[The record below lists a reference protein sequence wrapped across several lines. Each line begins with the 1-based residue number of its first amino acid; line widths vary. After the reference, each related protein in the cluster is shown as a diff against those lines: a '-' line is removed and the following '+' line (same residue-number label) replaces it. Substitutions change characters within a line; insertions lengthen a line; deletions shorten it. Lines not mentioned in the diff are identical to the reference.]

1 MAQADN
7 SPTRTLT
14 FAHHAKL
21 ALSRGTC
28 FKAPM
33 PTGPVQ
39 LVIQRLGAQGDGIAD
54 HEGQQVFVPL
64 TLPGETVMA
73 ELDGDRA
80 RLVEILTAAPDR
92 APPKCSHYGECGGC
106 ALQHLSDE
114 AYASFKRDL
123 LAMHL
128 SYAGI
133 KADIEPTIIAP
144 PHSRRRAVFSA
155 HRTGGDVAI
164 GFHGRRSH
172 RIVPITDCAVIR
184 PALQAL
190 LPGLREIAILAAP
203 PRDALQLVATETLT
217 GIDLAINGASPK
229 LPADIRALLS
239 QTANKLNLARLS
251 INGDVAMER
260 TPPILR
266 MGGIDVVPPPGGFVQ
281 ATAESETAMAKIVVE
296 SLIGAEKAVDLF
308 CGAGTFTLPLAAHAS
323 VHAVE
328 GEVSG
333 LQALGRAIRKVKDI
347 KPITTEK
354 RDLFRQPLTQID
366 LSRFDAAVIDPPRA
380 GAEAQTREL
389 ALSGIRRIAMVSCNA
404 QTFARDLRILLDAGF
419 KLDRLVPIDQFLWSP
434 HVEIVAS
441 LNR

>member
-1 MAQADN
+1 
-7 SPTRTLT
+7 
-14 FAHHAKL
+14 
-21 ALSRGTC
+21 
-28 FKAPM
+28 M
-33 PTGPVQ
+33 PTEPVQ

-64 TLPGETVMA
+64 TLPGETVTA
-73 ELDGDRA
+73 EIDGDRA
-80 RLVEILTAAPDR
+80 RLVEIVTAAPDR

-106 ALQHLSDE
+106 ALQHLSDA
-114 AYASFKRDL
+114 AYAGFKRDH

-133 KADIEPTIIAP
+133 KAEIEPTIIAP
-144 PHSRRRAVFSA
+144 PHSRRRAVFAA
-155 HRTGGDVAI
+155 HRAGADIAI

-172 RIVPITDCAVIR
+172 RIIPISDCAVIR
-184 PALQAL
+184 PALQAI
-190 LPGLREIAILAAP
+190 LPGLRDIAALAAP
-203 PRDALQLVATETLT
+203 PRDALQLSATETLT
-217 GIDLAINGASPK
+217 GIDLALNGVSPK
-229 LPADIRALLS
+229 LPADIRALLV
-239 QTANKLNLARLS
+239 QTAHKLDLARLS

-260 TPPILR
+260 VPPILR
-266 MGGIDVVPPPGGFVQ
+266 MGGVDVVPPPGGFVQ
-281 ATAESETAMAKIVVE
+281 ATAESETAMAKIVVG
-296 SLIGAEKAVDLF
+296 SLIGAETAVDLF

-441 LNR
+441 LKR

>member
-21 ALSRGTC
+21 VLSRGTC

-33 PTGPVQ
+33 PTEPVQ

-64 TLPGETVMA
+64 TLPGETVTA
-73 ELDGDRA
+73 EIDGDRA
-80 RLVEILTAAPDR
+80 RLVEIVTAAPDR

-106 ALQHLSDE
+106 ALQHLSDA
-114 AYASFKRDL
+114 AYAGFKRDL

-133 KADIEPTIIAP
+133 KAEIEPTIIAP
-144 PHSRRRAVFSA
+144 PYSRRRAVFSA
-155 HRTGGDVAI
+155 HRTGGDIAI

-172 RIVPITDCAVIR
+172 RIVPISDCAVIR
-184 PALQAL
+184 PALQAI
-190 LPGLREIAILAAP
+190 LPGLRDIATLAAP
-203 PRDALQLVATETLT
+203 PRDALQLSATETLT
-217 GIDLAINGASPK
+217 GIDLALNGVSPK
-229 LPADIRALLS
+229 LPADIRALLV

-260 TPPILR
+260 VPPILR
-266 MGGIDVVPPPGGFVQ
+266 MGGVDVVPPPGGFVQ

-296 SLIGAEKAVDLF
+296 SLIGAETAVDLF

-389 ALSGIRRIAMVSCNA
+389 ALSGIKRVAMVSCNA
-404 QTFARDLRILLDAGF
+404 QTFARDLKILLDTGF
-419 KLDRLVPIDQFLWSP
+419 RLDRLVPIDQLLWSP
-434 HVEIVAS
+434 HVEIVAT
-441 LNR
+441 LKR

>member
-1 MAQADN
+1 M
-7 SPTRTLT
+7 
-14 FAHHAKL
+14 
-21 ALSRGTC
+21 
-28 FKAPM
+28 
-33 PTGPVQ
+33 
-39 LVIQRLGAQGDGIAD
+39 
-54 HEGQQVFVPL
+54 
-64 TLPGETVMA
+64 
-73 ELDGDRA
+73 
-80 RLVEILTAAPDR
+80 
-92 APPKCSHYGECGGC
+92 
-106 ALQHLSDE
+106 
-114 AYASFKRDL
+114 
-123 LAMHL
+123 
-128 SYAGI
+128 
-133 KADIEPTIIAP
+133 
-144 PHSRRRAVFSA
+144 
-155 HRTGGDVAI
+155 
-164 GFHGRRSH
+164 
-172 RIVPITDCAVIR
+172 IR

-354 RDLFRQPLTQID
+354 RNLFRQPLTQID

>member
-7 SPTRTLT
+7 CPTRTLT
-14 FAHHAKL
+14 FAPHAKL

-39 LVIQRLGAQGDGIAD
+39 LVIQRLGAQGDGIAE

-73 ELDGDRA
+73 ELDGDRP
-80 RLVEILTAAPDR
+80 RLVEIVNAAPDR

-114 AYASFKRDL
+114 AYADFKRDH

-133 KADIEPTIIAP
+133 KAEIEPTLIAP
-144 PHSRRRAVFSA
+144 PHSRRRAVFAA
-155 HRTGGDVAI
+155 HRTGGDIAI

-172 RIVPITDCAVIR
+172 RIVPISNCAVIR

-190 LPGLREIAILAAP
+190 LPGLREIAALAAP
-203 PRDALQLVATETLT
+203 PRDALQLSATETLT

-229 LPADIRALLS
+229 LPGDIRALLI
-239 QTANKLNLARLS
+239 QTANNLNLARLS
-251 INGDVAMER
+251 INGEIATER

-266 MGGIDVVPPPGGFVQ
+266 MGDIGVVPPPGGFLQ
-281 ATAESETAMAKIVVE
+281 ATAESEAAMVKIVLDAVT
-296 SLIGAEKAVDLF
+296 GAERAVDLF
-308 CGAGTFTLPLAAHAS
+308 CGAGTFTLPLAAHTS

-333 LQALGRAIRKVKDI
+333 LQALGRAIRKVEGI

-354 RDLFRQPLTQID
+354 RDLFKQPLTQID

-389 ALSGIRRIAMVSCNA
+389 ALSGIKRVAMVSCNA
-404 QTFARDLRILLDAGF
+404 QTFARDLKILLDAGF
-419 KLDRLVPIDQFLWSP
+419 RLDRLAPIDQFLWSP

-441 LNR
+441 LKR

>member
-1 MAQADN
+1 
-7 SPTRTLT
+7 
-14 FAHHAKL
+14 
-21 ALSRGTC
+21 
-28 FKAPM
+28 M
-33 PTGPVQ
+33 PTEPVQ

-64 TLPGETVMA
+64 TLPGETVTA
-73 ELDGDRA
+73 EIDGDRA
-80 RLVEILTAAPDR
+80 RLVEIVTAAPDR

-106 ALQHLSDE
+106 ALQHLSDA
-114 AYASFKRDL
+114 AYAGLKRDH

-133 KADIEPTIIAP
+133 KAEIEPTIIAP

-155 HRTGGDVAI
+155 HRTGGDIAI

-172 RIVPITDCAVIR
+172 RIVPISDCAVIR
-184 PALQAL
+184 PALQAI
-190 LPGLREIAILAAP
+190 LPGLRDIAALAAP
-203 PRDALQLVATETLT
+203 PRDALQLSATETLT
-217 GIDLAINGASPK
+217 GIDLALNGVSPK
-229 LPADIRALLS
+229 LPADIRGLLV

-260 TPPILR
+260 VPPILR
-266 MGGIDVVPPPGGFVQ
+266 MGGVDVVPPPGGFVQ
-281 ATAESETAMAKIVVE
+281 ATAESEAAMVAIALE
-296 SLIGAEKAVDLF
+296 ALAGAERAVDLF
-308 CGAGTFTLPLAAHAS
+308 SGMGTFTLPLAAHAS

-333 LQALGRAIRKVKDI
+333 LQALGRAIRKVQGI

-389 ALSGIRRIAMVSCNA
+389 ALSGIKRVAMVSCNA
-404 QTFARDLRILLDAGF
+404 QTFARDLKILLDTGF
-419 KLDRLVPIDQFLWSP
+419 RLDRLVPIDQFLWSP
-434 HVEIVAS
+434 HVEIVAT
-441 LNR
+441 LKR